1 MPKKIP
7 PRIVAVAADKNPL
20 TLRIQWDKGDES
32 QVDVSGLIETFRVYE
47 PLRRSPELF
56 EQVRVGE
63 YGADVVWSEDIDMSA
78 DTLWRLAQGIPAQP
92 CRRTRLNIMA

>member
-47 PLRRSPELF
+47 PLRRLPDCSSKCASANTAPMLF
-56 EQVRVGE
+56 GLRT
-63 YGADVVWSEDIDMSA
+63 SI
-78 DTLWRLAQGIPAQP
+78 
-92 CRRTRLNIMA
+92 CRRIRSGGLRKAYRRNHVAGRV